1 MADLIITPKTKI
13 GELLESYPQLEQTLI
28 SYVPAF
34 EKLKNPVL
42 RRTVGRVTTLQ
53 QAAAVGGVPVENLI
67 NRLRQEVGQDLASAA
82 SAAGYNT
89 VRPGWFTEDR
99 VGPGLD
105 ATAMLAA
112 GEHPVGQVI
121 ADLNALPTGQIYRL
135 VAPFLTAP
143 LIDKAASLG
152 FGHWVTRHDDGSY
165 VIYFGRPKDA

>member
-13 GELLESYPQLEQTLI
+13 GELLESFPQLEQTLI

-53 QAAAVGGVPVENLI
+53 QAAAIGGVPVADLI
-67 NRLRQEVGQDLASAA
+67 NRLRQEVGQDLFSDA

-89 VRPGWFTEDR
+89 LRPGWFADDR
-99 VGPGLD
+99 VGAGLD

-121 ADLNALPTGQIYRL
+121 ADLNALPSGQIYRL

-152 FGHWVTRHDDGSY
+152 FGHWVTRRADGSY
-165 VIYFGRPKDA
+165 VIYFGRPTDV